1 MAKVTDIK
9 NTKIRVENEEH
20 SKAIQKD
27 AFDIG
32 YAWDDGNSTFFSNRS
47 FIFFDDGLEIMS
59 CDAPQ
64 TFERDK
70 AKEIFFYNGKFHDK
84 PQDEID
90 LDVSGQLDKLLESI
104 KGESEAKKE
113 KIKSLEKGL
122 EKLSALGYEYH
133 QGEWLSKEEI
143 EKHERL
149 KAAYDLFCTFKD
161 EAGVVGYCNYEKWFE
176 TQPIDSWLAIVDKTG
191 YSKGEL

>member
-27 AFDIG
+27 AFDMG

-70 AKEIFFYNGKFHDK
+70 AKEIFFYNGEFHDK

-104 KGESEAKKE
+104 KDESEAKKE

-143 EKHERL
+143 EKQRKQKLLDRVSNILHANGFGHDQLML
-149 KAAYDLFCTFKD
+149 KCLLSHGLLDLSR
-161 EAGVVGYCNYEKWFE
+161 FE
-176 TQPIDSWLAIVDKTG
+176 DSE
-191 YSKGEL
+191 GEL